1 MNKVNVKMIAAWVF
15 GVALAI
21 FGLWMFA
28 SFIDTNIHNG
38 DLNYHY
44 SGWNF
49 FQVMLRL
56 KGV

>member
-1 MNKVNVKMIAAWVF
+1 MKVWAKNIAKIVFFTLIIAW
-15 GVALAI
+15 GV
-21 FGLWMFA
+21 WMFA
-28 SFIDTNIHNG
+28 SLVDTNIHNG

>member
-1 MNKVNVKMIAAWVF
+1 MKVKVKNTVKMVLITLIIAW
-15 GVALAI
+15 GV
-21 FGLWMFA
+21 WMFA

>member
-1 MNKVNVKMIAAWVF
+1 MKVKVKNIVKMVLITLIIAW
-15 GVALAI
+15 GV
-21 FGLWMFA
+21 WMFA

>member
-1 MNKVNVKMIAAWVF
+1 MKVKVKNIVKMVLITLIIAC
-15 GVALAI
+15 GV
-21 FGLWMFA
+21 WMFA